1 MIMEQQKIAFIGA
14 GNMSRSIIS
23 GLVAKH
29 YPSSLITAAN
39 PSQQKLDKL
48 GADFGILTTNNND
61 DAIAWADIV
70 VLSVKPQLMEQVC
83 QAIKCDNLQDKLF
96 ITIAAGI
103 NVSRYSDYFGQAIR
117 LVRSMPNTPSLL
129 GLGMTG
135 IFAPQNIDQHDK
147 AISAQILQSVGEIL
161 WVDNES
167 HIDTVTACSGS
178 SPAYF
183 FLFMEYMQQSAI
195 KMGLSGEEARLLIQQ
210 SALGA
215 AQMVRHNNHL
225 ELAELRKQVTSKGG
239 TTDAAIET
247 FKAQG
252 LDQSIDQAMQA
263 AVERA
268 QKMAQQF

>member
-1 MIMEQQKIAFIGA
+1 MEQNKIAFIGA

-23 GLVAKH
+23 GLIAKH
-29 YPSSLITAAN
+29 YPSALIKAAN
-39 PSQQKLDKL
+39 PSQQKLDNL
-48 GADFGILTTNNND
+48 SADFGILTTNNND
-61 DAIAWADIV
+61 EAVAWADIV

-83 QAIKCDNLQDKLF
+83 QAVTCDNLQEKLF
-96 ITIAAGI
+96 ISIAAGI
-103 NVSRYSDYFGQAIR
+103 QTPRYNDYFGQAIR

-135 IFAPQNIDQHDK
+135 IFAPANINEQDK

-161 WVDNES
+161 WVEDEA

-247 FKAQG
+247 FKTQG
-252 LDQSIDQAMQA
+252 LDQSIDKAMQA

-268 QKMAQQF
+268 QQMAQQF

>member
-1 MIMEQQKIAFIGA
+1 MEHKKIAFIGA
-14 GNMSRSIIS
+14 GNMSRSIIN

-29 YPSSLITAAN
+29 YPSSLIMAAN

-48 GADFGILTTNNND
+48 SSEFGIEITNDND
-61 DAIAWADIV
+61 QAVAWADVV
-70 VLSVKPQLMEQVC
+70 VLAVKPQLMEQVC
-83 QAIKCDNLQDKLF
+83 QAFNVDNLDTKLF

-103 NVSRYSDYFGQAIR
+103 TSHRYSDYFGQDIR

-135 IFAPQNIDQHDK
+135 LYAPPAASEQDK
-147 AISAQILQSVGEIL
+147 AISGEILSAVGEIL
-161 WVDNES
+161 WLEEEA
-167 HIDTVTACSGS
+167 HIDTVIACSGS

-215 AQMVRHNNHL
+215 AQMVRHNGHL
-225 ELAELRKQVTSKGG
+225 ELSELRKQVTSKGG
-239 TTDAAIET
+239 TTHAAIET

-252 LDQSIDQAMQA
+252 LDKSIEQAMKN
-263 AVERA
+263 AVARSQE
-268 QKMAQQF
+268 MAQQF